1 MTWEVWVDKEHWSA
15 IRPVVMWATRGLEG
29 KGKEGVNTSWVPAP
43 AALGDSS
50 RGLLSTTTCEG
61 IISGLS
67 RGLTLGPDF
76 YSHHHSETSEQPMLS
91 CNMRVRSK
99 AWRVEYHT
107 AAQKWNQNLEAL
119 NLTSQFELW
128 SSLLL
133 KIKIPFSCLNNVC
146 LWQKKSMRK
155 YSQIFNFWIRNA
167 FTYLEKQKLSKEKRC
182 CCSVD
187 SFWRLFMHVWMAFCL
202 CTVMIAWTHYTVS
215 CFLFF

>member
-15 IRPVVMWATRGLEG
+15 MRPVVMWATGGLEG

-119 NLTSQFELW
+119 NLTSKFELW

-133 KIKIPFSCLNNVC
+133 KINIPFSCLNNVC
-146 LWQKKSMRK
+146 LWQKKKKKSTRK
-155 YSQIFNFWIRNA
+155 YSQIFNFWICNA
-167 FTYLEKQKLSKEKRC
+167 FTYLEKQKLFQKRSAVVALSTLSGGFSC
-182 CCSVD
+182 MYGWLS
-187 SFWRLFMHVWMAFCL
+187 AF
-202 CTVMIAWTHYTVS
+202 VQSW
-215 CFLFF
+215 